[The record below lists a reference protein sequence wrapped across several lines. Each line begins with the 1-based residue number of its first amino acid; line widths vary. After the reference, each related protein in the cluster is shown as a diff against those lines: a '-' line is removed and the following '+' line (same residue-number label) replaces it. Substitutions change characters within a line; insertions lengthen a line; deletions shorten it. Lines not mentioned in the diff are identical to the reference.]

1 MKSIIKNAFFLS
13 AIVVVVVELY
23 ISMGGKLKVP
33 LSNHINDNEH
43 YWFNV
48 IVEFVI
54 FFICIV
60 FLLFLAKKKDEQ
72 VKKKERNEV
81 SQLHDDP
88 ILNEIIENAMS
99 GKITDDILKTQN
111 DDSETEKE
119 VDDDNKEY
127 Q

>member
-99 GKITDDILKTQN
+99 GKTTDDIQKPQN
-111 DDSETEKE
+111 EDSEIGKE
-119 VDDDNKEY
+119 ENCDKK
-127 Q
+127 

>member
-99 GKITDDILKTQN
+99 GKTTDDILKTQN
-111 DDSETEKE
+111 DDSEIEKE

>member
-60 FLLFLAKKKDEQ
+60 FLLFLAQKKDEQ

>member
-88 ILNEIIENAMS
+88 ILNEIIENALR
-99 GKITDDILKTQN
+99 GKTTDDIQKPQN
-111 DDSETEKE
+111 EDSEIGKKE
-119 VDDDNKEY
+119 NCDKK
-127 Q
+127 

>member
-60 FLLFLAKKKDEQ
+60 FLLFLAQKKDEQ

-88 ILNEIIENAMS
+88 ILNEIIENALR
-99 GKITDDILKTQN
+99 GKTTDDIQKPQN
-111 DDSETEKE
+111 EDSEIGKE
-119 VDDDNKEY
+119 ENCDKK
-127 Q
+127 

>member
-99 GKITDDILKTQN
+99 GKTTDDILKTQN